1 MTDHVRKRDRIR
13 HAIKAAVHKDTTTG
27 KGDESE
33 STDDEGIVFSISRG
47 RRADTFPQK
56 PTGTAQSPQLVGSPR
71 APDGHKLPT
80 VRSDISLSQR
90 RTSGG
95 KKVHQSGIGRL
106 FSNSQSSTQ
115 LHNGPRLGA
124 QQRDRAPL
132 GRQESPP
139 VAPGAPPV
147 AVNKPAADHRADRD
161 QREKSADESLRL
173 EGSEGPE
180 GPDGSRNSTSAPS
193 GSPSPARGPTQMSSS
208 APPTRSSSSHGAPHH
223 FGLNKIKHLS
233 SRSNSQSEG
242 SEDAQSGSLKE
253 KLRRHQSSLSSPT
266 DVYTPSQF
274 LPSELQKS
282 SWALSNTYSSQRN
295 IIKSRTIGKGAT
307 AVVKTVQNLKTKEVF
322 AVKVYHRQSP
332 FPNQSLQNYYAMLTR
347 EYLMTRKL
355 THRNVVRTVDL
366 CMDGDSWC
374 SVMEFCDGGDLF
386 SLLAAYKAE
395 NKHMTREERN
405 CLFKQLLMGVAYLH
419 DNGIAHRDIKPENLL
434 LNKEGVMKISDFG
447 VSEVL
452 FDCDSVER
460 DENGNPLNVKRS
472 LGVNGSEPYI
482 APEVYEGKRS
492 GVRYDSRLVDTWSCG
507 IVFINLLYNGN
518 LFTKSDRASDKA
530 FAKLQDDIG
539 KYWEVEQGLEK
550 FLNSVSEEPSLSG
563 KESTQTS
570 VHSSAHPTSHNSIT
584 VPSSVPEHNRASEP
598 QSPTPNDLP
607 PHTPESPNPDSEC
620 AEPKT
625 REEFWNHDSSKY
637 LSIFNEFGDSG
648 KRVIARMLTE
658 DPAKRPF
665 VREVLKTRFVKRIGM
680 CIGPDPSEIEDL
692 NGRKLDVSDPNSVR
706 RLKGEYVYRNHK
718 HCAPPKPQKN
728 VMPMGQ
734 LKDPYK

>member
-13 HAIKAAVHKDTTTG
+13 HALKAAVHKDSPS

-56 PTGTAQSPQLVGSPR
+56 PTGTTQSPQLLGSPR

-90 RTSGG
+90 RASGG
-95 KKVHQSGIGRL
+95 KKIHQSGIGRL

-115 LHNGPRLGA
+115 LHSAPRVGT
-124 QQRDRAPL
+124 QQRDRAPP

-139 VAPGAPPV
+139 VAV
-147 AVNKPAADHRADRD
+147 NESAVDHRIDRD
-161 QREKSADESLRL
+161 QGDKSADEPWGL
-173 EGSEGPE
+173 EGLHAR
-180 GPDGSRNSTSAPS
+180 DSTSAPS
-193 GSPSPARGPTQMSSS
+193 GSASPARGPTQMSIS

-242 SEDAQSGSLKE
+242 SEDTQSGSLKD
-253 KLRRHQSSLSSPT
+253 KLRRHQSSLSAPT

-274 LPSELQKS
+274 LPSSLHKS

-307 AVVKTVQNLKTKEVF
+307 AVVKTVQNVKTKEVF

-332 FPNQSLQNYYAMLTR
+332 FPNQSLQNYYAMLAR

-434 LNKEGVMKISDFG
+434 LNKEGMMKISDFG
-447 VSEVL
+447 VSETL
-452 FDCDSVER
+452 FDPESVER
-460 DENGNPLNVKRS
+460 DENGNPLKVKRS

-570 VHSSAHPTSHNSIT
+570 VHSSAHPTSHNNVT
-584 VPSSVPEHNRASEP
+584 TPSSVPESSRASEP
-598 QSPTPNDLP
+598 PSPTPNDSHSP
-607 PHTPESPNPDSEC
+607 SHAPESPNPDNEC

-625 REEFWNHDSSKY
+625 RAEFWNHDSSKY

-658 DPAKRPF
+658 DPAKRPS
-665 VREVLKTRFVKRIGM
+665 VREVLKTRFIKRIGM
-680 CIGPDPSEIEDL
+680 CIGPDPCEVEDL

-706 RLKGEYVYRNHK
+706 RLKEEYVYRNHK